1 MILATTVN
9 TSIRIGNTAV
19 NLTSS
24 ANVQQLIATAMSSI
38 HYFALTV
45 SLCIFLLAI
54 VRNYTQFGEHIGV
67 RFIGSLLV
75 ALVMIFSFPK
85 ICDAVQNATYSYS
98 QGTSMTMENMFCW
111 LTEQKPNAGK
121 EPSEKQSLAQKIA
134 HFPESMLHAI
144 QAAMC
149 NIFYVNG
156 IFLGKTIRDIVYFI
170 FKCLYNGALCLTP
183 IFFAAMLIPETKHI
197 GVNFIV
203 TTVGIVLMPLC
214 FLFGDLCNIW
224 LAEHMWNVLGL
235 GSNGTF
241 WTLARS
247 GQALSAPVGT
257 VLGYIGFGIAY
268 ALIAGVVY
276 VILPFLYMKLF
287 RTGSPGSPVGLMAAA
302 IGKAFNAAVVGGTMC
317 AAAGTA
323 APAAGAVTGGSSAA
337 TGAVNAAKSA
347 AKTMQSES
355 DSVANEMNNIAQEI
369 DNAANASPG
378 K

>member
-75 ALVMIFSFPK
+75 VLVMIFSFPK

-203 TTVGIVLMPLC
+203 TTVGIALMPLC

-276 VILPFLYMKLF
+276 VVLPFLYMKLF